1 LISQALSK
9 NSPLPLGRNGTSS
22 PIRILVVEDTDAD
35 ATRVQDALLRVGVK
49 LLLDQPLDIKTVTD
63 VEGVMPYLDQDS
75 IDIYF
80 VDLKIRGNLPT
91 IGDKLLGEYLIE
103 KISESSNAGI
113 IVYSSESVETH
124 EARSLLAGADSY
136 IGKTTAAD
144 TPDIIL
150 STAMALWRR
159 IRPIRVI
166 SSKSRAHARRRFLL
180 GSWLFNPESREL
192 QDNGSGRSIRLSQL
206 EQVLLRHLV
215 LVEGHEIDRE
225 TFAAYVL
232 GRTTDNRDRRLDSI
246 VTRLRAKLGGSV
258 QIVSREGGYKLI
270 DVDEIEQI

>member
-1 LISQALSK
+1 V
-9 NSPLPLGRNGTSS
+9 R
-22 PIRILVVEDTDAD
+22 
-35 ATRVQDALLRVGVK
+35 DALLRVAVK
-49 LLLDQPLDIKTVTD
+49 LLLDQPLDIRTVTD

-80 VDLKIRGNLPT
+80 VDLKIKGNLPT
-91 IGDKLLGEYLIE
+91 VGDKLLGEYLIE

-124 EARSLLAGADSY
+124 EARTLLAGADNY

-150 STAMALWRR
+150 STALALWRR
-159 IRPIRVI
+159 IRPIRAI

-180 GSWLFNPESREL
+180 GHWLFSPESREL
-192 QDNGSGRSIRLSQL
+192 QDNGSRSIRLSQL
-206 EQVLLRHLV
+206 EHVLLRHLV

-232 GRTTDNRDRRLDSI
+232 GRTTDSRDRRLDSI